1 MAGNKKVKVIEEIEW
16 NTLIFF
22 AGLFVII
29 GGLETTGVIDI
40 VSKTIFEYF
49 GSNTTIALTAVLW
62 LSAFSTAFVDNIPFT
77 AAFIPVLHN
86 IPTNSGLNMNAL
98 IYALSIGAGLG
109 GNGTTIGS
117 SANIVATGIAAARG
131 HPITFKK
138 YVPIGLSVMVV
149 TVLLANLY
157 LIIMW

>member
-1 MAGNKKVKVIEEIEW
+1 
-16 NTLIFF
+16 
-22 AGLFVII
+22 
-29 GGLETTGVIDI
+29 
-40 VSKTIFEYF
+40 
-49 GSNTTIALTAVLW
+49 
-62 LSAFSTAFVDNIPFT
+62 
-77 AAFIPVLHN
+77 
-86 IPTNSGLNMNAL
+86 MNAL

-138 YVPIGLSVMVV
+138 YVPIGLSIMVV